1 MQQLYAFLRAVL
13 TDKYIMEAL
22 YPHYAR
28 VQVFREAC
36 ARSNLSHTPVQP
48 EAWVKMDKGTINF
61 SNGASSKTCHR
72 EDQNPSQYA
81 CGDEEEDARAARAT
95 AVADEYEQL
104 VADLSR
110 RWPRALREDS
120 RTGRQQHAAWD
131 DDEDFDDVIEFL
143 DDYETNDN
151 IVVDARSIARLRA
164 YNYYIDA
171 RLPRV
176 QSSVVPH
183 SRSLSFSTR

>member
-1 MQQLYAFLRAVL
+1 
-13 TDKYIMEAL
+13 
-22 YPHYAR
+22 
-28 VQVFREAC
+28 
-36 ARSNLSHTPVQP
+36 
-48 EAWVKMDKGTINF
+48 MDKGTINF

-131 DDEDFDDVIEFL
+131 DDEDFDDDDVFEDDDEDGEEDEDEDEDEESNPWCYHPQAAHGFHQPSTASLEPSTRFL
-143 DDYETNDN
+143 DN
-151 IVVDARSIARLRA
+151 
-164 YNYYIDA
+164 
-171 RLPRV
+171 LPRHGP
-176 QSSVVPH
+176 S
-183 SRSLSFSTR
+183 SRSSFSSSDSPCHFSKSARKR